1 MRGKLIGSA
10 GPVIGREFDLDR
22 PLVTIGRRD
31 ENQIVIKDP
40 TVSRNHAEIR
50 QEGEALILSDRGST
64 SGTLVNGVAV
74 EGERVLNDGDI
85 IVIGSNATF
94 AVQIQ
99 PDEDA
104 TIAFSREGL
113 RDLPSSPPAPGQATT
128 AASAYQDAGRT
139 GFMPNPEPAV
149 EPPPAPQSYTAT
161 PPSWQQPAA
170 PSTPEPPRAS
180 DWPIPPPA
188 AAESNW
194 GRPPTPPGGG
204 WLPAQEAPPQQY
216 GAPSTPPPLFGGG
229 PGSAAP
235 FPPPAGNTPPP
246 RPQTGPLGAQQAYG
260 GEMRAGDYAAPA
272 LEQSPAPFSA
282 PPQPGQGPQAYGA
295 PPPTP
300 QGPQAYSAPPPA
312 PQGRSRRG
320 LVIGLAV
327 LAVLFLAA
335 LIVGALVLYN
345 TLT

>member
-22 PLVTIGRRD
+22 PVVTIGRRD
-31 ENQIVIKDP
+31 ENAIVIKDP

-50 QEGEALILSDRGST
+50 QEGEALILADKGST
-64 SGTLVNGVAV
+64 SGTLVNGAPV

-113 RDLPSSPPAPGQATT
+113 RDLPPAPPASGQAAA

-139 GFMPNPEPAV
+139 SFMPSPDAGAE
-149 EPPPAPQSYTAT
+149 PPAPQGYGAA

-170 PSTPEPPRAS
+170 PHTPEPPRAS
-180 DWPIPPPA
+180 DWPAPPPPA
-188 AAESNW
+188 GESNW
-194 GRPPTPPGGG
+194 GQPPTPPGGG
-204 WLPAQEAPPQQY
+204 WPPVQEAPQQY
-216 GAPSTPPPLFGGG
+216 GAPSTPPPSFGGG
-229 PGSAAP
+229 PGVAP
-235 FPPPAGNTPPP
+235 QFPPPAGNTPPP
-246 RPQTGPLGAQQAYG
+246 RPQTGPLGGAPAYG

-272 LEQSPAPFSA
+272 PEQPAAPSYA
-282 PPQPGQGPQAYGA
+282 MPPQPGPGAPGPQAY
-295 PPPTP
+295 T
-300 QGPQAYSAPPPA
+300 APPPA

-320 LVIGLAV
+320 LVIGLTV
-327 LAVLFLAA
+327 LILLFLAA